1 MCRMNNLN
9 VLIWNIGVDDVLD
22 GVKVAGIPLQLS
34 MWCRTF
40 LSTGW
45 NVFCLTGR
53 ESSYKNHNIQF
64 EKVKVEKLLS
74 LIHLS
79 VLGKILAYSKLI
91 KRIKP
96 YCIIMRGSTGEL
108 LLMTCLCRVN
118 KVKLIFLGA
127 SDNDFVPGKEYV
139 AKRKIEM
146 YRYQLGLKYTNYF
159 VCQNEFQRKN
169 LLEHY
174 GKESIIIPNISNLSL
189 SYSNIKRF
197 DAVWVSNMWPI
208 KRTEMFLKMAE
219 TLPDYKFAIIGG
231 AIDKTYFEKIK
242 AKAETIPNIA
252 FLGSR
257 SFEETTDVIASSR
270 VLVCTSE
277 FEGFPNT
284 FIQAWSRC
292 VPVISTVDPNQ
303 VVSTYK
309 IGSVVSTQENLI
321 SAFVRMVKDQ
331 TFYESCVKAIEMYY
345 LNSHSA
351 DKAYEKLMD
360 FIK

>member
-1 MCRMNNLN
+1 MKNNKR
-9 VLIWNIGVDDVLD
+9 VVFFCQGIDDILD
-22 GVKVAGIPLQLS
+22 RVGKVAGIPLQLS
-34 MWCRTF
+34 MWCRVF
-40 LSTGW
+40 LSKGW
-45 NVFCLTGR
+45 EVFCLTGR
-53 ESSYKNHNIQF
+53 ERSYTNHSIKF
-64 EKVKVEKLLS
+64 ERIKIGFFLS
-74 LIHLS
+74 KIHLS
-79 VLGKILAYSKLI
+79 VLGKILVYSKFF
-91 KRIKP
+91 KRVNP
-96 YCIIMRGSTGEL
+96 NCIIMRGSTGEL
-108 LLMTCLCRVN
+108 LLMACLCYIYN
-118 KVKLIFLGA
+118 VKLVFFGA

-139 AKRKIEM
+139 AKRRIEK
-146 YRYQLGLKYTNYF
+146 YRYRLGLKFTKFF

-174 GKESIIIPNISNLSL
+174 GKESIIIPNISILSL
-189 SYSNIKRF
+189 SYSNNKRY